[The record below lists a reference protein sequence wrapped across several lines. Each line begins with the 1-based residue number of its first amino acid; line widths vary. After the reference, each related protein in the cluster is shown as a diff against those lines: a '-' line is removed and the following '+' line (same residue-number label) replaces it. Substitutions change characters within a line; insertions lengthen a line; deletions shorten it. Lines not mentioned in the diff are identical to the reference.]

1 MSQFTSILT
10 TDDFKT
16 GETRISQNQFEKDNL
31 KSYIKEIQEEYLKK
45 LLGDSLY
52 LELGAELPTPTTKK
66 LLNLLNGVVYTY
78 DLKVYDYTGLK
89 RMLQYLTY
97 YYYTND
103 QDVQNTIIGNVAGQS
118 RNSENLTANST
129 LAFAEEK
136 FNKAIDYFKEAQLF
150 IQYNNSQK
158 RTSTGVTDN
167 TDNTYTVAVT
177 DTLYMVTGAAFTI
190 NGESY
195 KFGTITENTS
205 FTFTASSTG
214 LNFPSV
220 SEIKYN
226 IFTNFKGV
234 LQNKSFFGGMI
245 S

>member
-167 TDNTYTVAVT
+167 SDNTYTVAVT

-190 NGESY
+190 NGELY

>member
-1 MSQFTSILT
+1 M
-10 TDDFKT
+10 
-16 GETRISQNQFEKDNL
+16 
-31 KSYIKEIQEEYLKK
+31 
-45 LLGDSLY
+45 
-52 LELGAELPTPTTKK
+52 GAELPTPTTKK

-118 RNSENLTANST
+118 RNSENLTPNST

-150 IQYNNSQK
+150 IQYTNSQK

-167 TDNTYTVAVT
+167 SDNTYTVAVT

-195 KFGTITENTS
+195 TFGTITENTS

>member
-177 DTLYMVTGAAFTI
+177 DTLYMVTGASFSI

-214 LNFPSV
+214 LNFTSV

>member
-16 GETRISQNQFEKDNL
+16 GDTRISQNQFEKDNL
-31 KSYIKEIQEEYLKK
+31 KSYIKEIQEEYLKN
-45 LLGDSLY
+45 LLGDQLY

-118 RNSENLTANST
+118 RNSENLTPNST

-150 IQYNNSQK
+150 IQYTNSQK

-167 TDNTYTVAVT
+167 SDNTYTVAVT

-195 KFGTITENTS
+195 TFGTITENTS

>member
-16 GETRISQNQFEKDNL
+16 GDTRISQNQFEKDNL

-45 LLGDSLY
+45 LLGDELY

-158 RTSTGVTDN
+158 RTSTDVTDN
-167 TDNTYTVAVT
+167 TDNTYTVAVSN
-177 DTLYMVTGAAFTI
+177 TLYMVTGAAFTI
-190 NGESY
+190 NGELY
-195 KFGTITENTS
+195 KFGTITENTN

>member
-16 GETRISQNQFEKDNL
+16 GETRISQNKFEKDNL

-97 YYYTND
+97 YYYTNN

-190 NGESY
+190 NGELY

-234 LQNKSFFGGMI
+234 IQNKSFFGGMI

>member
-66 LLNLLNGVVYTY
+66 LLNLLDGVVYTY

-167 TDNTYTVAVT
+167 SDNTYTVAVT

-190 NGESY
+190 NGELY

-214 LNFPSV
+214 LNFTSV